1 MLNIRYEDV
10 VRLMPTD
17 MLASVTANNSMVD
30 MWKYCIGSN
39 ELAFRERYEKW
50 FNHPY
55 PVLTKEEFEEF
66 KNRVYN
72 SKARSGAS

>member
-30 MWKYCIGSN
+30 MWKYCIGLN
-39 ELAFRERYEKW
+39 ELVFRERYEKW
-50 FNHPY
+50 FNRPY
-55 PVLTKEEFEEF
+55 SASTKEEFEEF

-72 SKARSGAS
+72 SKDRSTAS